1 MIFKFIKTEDKEEVI
16 VYGKEKTKLIKEIEK
31 LCDEK
36 SQILIGYNDGIIK
49 ELNYLNIECFF
60 TYDDKVYALYD
71 KNKYLIKKRM
81 YELYELFSDRFIYIN
96 QGCLAN
102 IKYIDSFDASFSG
115 SLIVIFKSGHKDYV
129 SRRQVKNIK
138 ERLGIK

>member
-81 YELYELFSDRFIYIN
+81 
-96 QGCLAN
+96 
-102 IKYIDSFDASFSG
+102 
-115 SLIVIFKSGHKDYV
+115 
-129 SRRQVKNIK
+129 
-138 ERLGIK
+138 

>member
-1 MIFKFIKTEDKEEVI
+1 
-16 VYGKEKTKLIKEIEK
+16 
-31 LCDEK
+31 
-36 SQILIGYNDGIIK
+36 
-49 ELNYLNIECFF
+49 
-60 TYDDKVYALYD
+60 
-71 KNKYLIKKRM
+71 M